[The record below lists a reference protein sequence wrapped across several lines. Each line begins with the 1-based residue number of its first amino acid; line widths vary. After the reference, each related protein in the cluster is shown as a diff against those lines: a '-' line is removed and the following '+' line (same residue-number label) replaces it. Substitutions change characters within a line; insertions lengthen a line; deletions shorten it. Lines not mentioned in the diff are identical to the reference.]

1 MSPLPMNAPTMNALA
16 STPMNSLQ
24 MSTLQ
29 MSALWPSLGLFLL
42 VALAIV
48 ALSTFYVEPDDA
60 RALRMI
66 GPRYFKFLLWCAAIV
81 GVMLLV
87 QRLFLR
93 VDG

>member
-1 MSPLPMNAPTMNALA
+1 MN
-16 STPMNSLQ
+16 
-24 MSTLQ
+24 TL
-29 MSALWPSLGLFLL
+29 WTSLGLFLL

-66 GPRYFKFLLWCAAIV
+66 GPRYVKFLLWCAGIV

-87 QRLFLR
+87 QKLFLD
-93 VDG
+93 VNG